1 MVWCQNAQSLKA
13 CLSVQTINMCSK
25 YLNVISRKS
34 ESLIPVT
41 IESSLARHPVSS
53 KDDDLP
59 AAQYAGGGITSSS
72 RDMMVTSQN

>member
-1 MVWCQNAQSLKA
+1 MT
-13 CLSVQTINMCSK
+13 CLSVQTVNMCSK

-34 ESLIPVT
+34 ESLISVT

-53 KDDDLP
+53 KDDDFP
-59 AAQYAGGGITSSS
+59 AAQYEGGRITSPS